1 MKELSDLIV
10 EQFLPQ
16 QPGPGHTVLQAVRPL
31 LDHEP
36 QDGLHSLQ
44 WLSPRQGHRL
54 VLELRVL
61 DVLAGGEGRLGEL
74 TLEHVPRPL
83 QCVLYSVGEIFQ
95 GANGNGLLRR
105 VLGGGVALCHLQ
117 K

>member
-1 MKELSDLIV
+1 MKKLSDLIV

-16 QPGPGHTVLQAVRPL
+16 ESGPGHAVLEAVGLL

-36 QDGLHSLQ
+36 QDRLHSLQ
-44 WLSPRQGHRL
+44 GLDPGQGHRL

-95 GANGNGLLRR
+95 CADGNGFLWGILR
-105 VLGGGVALCHLQ
+105 G
-117 K
+117 

>member
-44 WLSPRQGHRL
+44 WLRPWQGHRL
-54 VLELRVL
+54 LLELRVL
-61 DVLAGGEGRLGEL
+61 DVLACGEGSLGEL
-74 TLEHVPRPL
+74 ALEHVPGPL
-83 QCVLYSVGEIFQ
+83 QRVLNRVGEIFQ
-95 GANGNGLLRR
+95 RANGN
-105 VLGGGVALCHLQ
+105 
-117 K
+117 